1 MISSLISRPQ
11 LIGNHKP
18 KAHVPEEHAFDN
30 PQGEYAACIYQF
42 QYQRRNKEHDLFL
55 MIRIVIIYVLSPI
68 AQFVLYFKRGVVCVV
83 LFMSHLLAKDD

>member
-1 MISSLISRPQ
+1 MCPKNMLLTIHKGNMRHVSTSSNIS
-11 LIGNHKP
+11 
-18 KAHVPEEHAFDN
+18 
-30 PQGEYAACIYQF
+30 
-42 QYQRRNKEHDLFL
+42 RRNKEHDLFL

>member
-1 MISSLISRPQ
+1 MRHVSTSSNIS
-11 LIGNHKP
+11 
-18 KAHVPEEHAFDN
+18 
-30 PQGEYAACIYQF
+30 
-42 QYQRRNKEHDLFL
+42 RRNKEHDLFL